1 MEQLFLDFQAALQ
14 EHTEGRMRYITTSLL
29 RRRITLAFLFAIWKD
44 LERKD
49 WQIYRNTKPGQTL
62 LVYCQEAF
70 LQLDERDHLRKL
82 MDDMG
87 RVEQADVLAFIDW
100 ITAPGADDPRQTLT
114 LTGGSTSISGTL
126 AQRTLDPGLDAK
138 TLQSDNP
145 AFSIDDTVGPP
156 SILSLSNVLPF

>member
-87 RVEQADVLAFIDW
+87 RAERAEVLAFIDW
-100 ITAPGADDPRQTLT
+100 ITAHGADDPTET
-114 LTGGSTSISGTL
+114 FTVTGVCVSILWTL
-126 AQRTLDPGLDAK
+126 AQSTLDPSLDAK
-138 TLQSDNP
+138 TLKSDNP

-156 SILSLSNVLPF
+156 SKLSLSDVLPF